1 MKRLV
6 KLSEMARILSTT
18 DQTLWR
24 WVRAG
29 RDGIPVYGAG
39 RTLRFDPEEVLVW
52 FRQLRER
59 DLQRFKDHLIQK
71 EGAGQN

>member
-1 MKRLV
+1 MRLV
-6 KLSEMARILSTT
+6 KLPEMARILNTT

-52 FRQLRER
+52 FRHLRER
-59 DLQRFKDHLIQK
+59 DMQRFKEHMTQQ
-71 EGAGQN
+71 ECAGQS